1 MQQSETNNLQGIINL
16 DKPAGIS
23 SARAVGRVK
32 RLLPRGVKIGHAG
45 TLDPFAT
52 GVLLLLVGK
61 ATKLC
66 EELMD
71 SPKQYEAI
79 IKLGANTATDDPE
92 SPESIVPG
100 VEPCSREIVTEA
112 TSKFVGNISQRPPT
126 FSAMKVKGRRAY
138 DLARRGNAVELQ
150 PRIVRVDS
158 IQIIDYQ
165 WPFATVR
172 IDCGRGT
179 YIRSIARDLGAALGV
194 GGHLTQLRRT
204 RSGRFTI
211 AESVTLETL
220 AEQGISR
227 HLIQTIT
234 RQPMLDRTFI
244 DEYEKGAARTKLA
257 IAGLTR
263 EDLLAFAVPGKWSI
277 QQVIIHLA
285 DAEQVLAD
293 RIKRVIAEDNPTL
306 LVFDQDRWISN
317 LQYDEQSADDA
328 GALIE
333 LTRKQLSRVLKKLPD
348 SAFDRTGTHSEVG
361 PMTLRQVVEKATA
374 HLDHHLKFV
383 AEKREKLGK

>member
-1 MQQSETNNLQGIINL
+1 MTMPFGIINL

-23 SARAVGRVK
+23 SARAVSRVK

-52 GVLLLLVGK
+52 GILLLLVGK

-71 SPKQYEAI
+71 SAKRYEAV
-79 IKLGANTATDDPE
+79 IKLGAGTATDDPE
-92 SPESIVPG
+92 SPELAVAG
-100 VEPCSREIVTEA
+100 VEPCGRQAVADALT
-112 TSKFVGNISQRPPT
+112 TFVGNISQRPPA
-126 FSAMKVKGRRAY
+126 FSAMKVNGRRAY
-138 DLARRGNAVELQ
+138 DLARKGNAVEMQ

-158 IQIIDYQ
+158 IEMIDYQ
-165 WPFATVR
+165 WPFVKVR

-211 AESVTLETL
+211 AESVTLEAL

-227 HLIQTIT
+227 HL
-234 RQPMLDRTFI
+234 LDPTTARPHMTDRSFI
-244 DEYEKGAARTKLA
+244 DEYEKGAARTTLA

-263 EDLLAFAVPGKWSI
+263 EDLLAFPVPGTWSI
-277 QQVIIHLA
+277 QRLVIHLA

-293 RIKRVIAEDNPTL
+293 RIKRLIAEDSPTL
-306 LVFDQDRWISN
+306 LAFDQDRWMTH
-317 LQYDEQSADDA
+317 LHYDEQSAEDA
-328 GALIE
+328 CALIE
-333 LTRKQLSRVLKKLPD
+333 LTRKQLARVLKKLPD
-348 SAFDRTGTHSEVG
+348 GAFDRTGKHSEAGV
-361 PMTLRQVVEKATA
+361 MSLRQVVEKASA
-374 HLDHHLKFV
+374 HLNHHLKFV
-383 AEKREKLGK
+383 ADKRESLGKSMW